1 MHKPSAYKHNV
12 PIYQTTIL
20 LAGLLAPILLGV
32 VKGSPSKSA
41 KELSG
46 YQQVEVTWEQRK
58 NRWCARRADALLL
71 KIQRA
76 GFGYEKYETA
86 MDNCELDFYEVHPN
100 ISNEDTEI
108 QKRIL
113 DRVSVKAQEREAIK
127 AECVA
132 RLTQGYEA
140 GKNGDPRPFN
150 SGAFGQGHDIGSLYS
165 FYSVEQLSVKFEK
178 ASQTCRDA

>member
-1 MHKPSAYKHNV
+1 
-12 PIYQTTIL
+12 
-20 LAGLLAPILLGV
+20 
-32 VKGSPSKSA
+32 
-41 KELSG
+41 
-46 YQQVEVTWEQRK
+46 VEASWEQTK
-58 NRWCARRADALLL
+58 NKWCGRRADALLI
-71 KIQRA
+71 KVQAAGSGFAEYERA
-76 GFGYEKYETA
+76 MA
-86 MDNCELDFYEVHPN
+86 NCELDFYEVHPN

-113 DRVSVKAQEREAIK
+113 DRVSVKAQEREAIR

-150 SGAFGQGHDIGSLYS
+150 SGAFGQGHDIGSLDS
-165 FYSVEQLSVKFEK
+165 FYSVEQLSVRFEK